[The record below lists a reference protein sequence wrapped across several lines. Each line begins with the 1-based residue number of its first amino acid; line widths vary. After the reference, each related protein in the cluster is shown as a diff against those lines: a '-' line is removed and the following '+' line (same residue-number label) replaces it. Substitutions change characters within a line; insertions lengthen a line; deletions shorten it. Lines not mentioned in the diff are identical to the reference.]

1 MRRFFSAA
9 SSDDHLATSNWY
21 YVGCF
26 FVTIAS
32 VLGTGILGLPVKTAN
47 SGFYPFLLI
56 FVIVLIME
64 EVIVIYFVELLQYTA
79 ALNDLGI
86 HSLQGLREAV
96 ADKDGKTIGNLNIK
110 SDAYQSLPDEDNEDN
125 EMPPDKTKARKINLH
140 SMGKL
145 FLTPRGRW
153 VFDFVVFAH
162 FMAIMISYVLAG
174 SESWGQIF
182 GIEGGCKADPSTE
195 DQVNLRLVILSFGL
209 VFTSCIIFGQRLF
222 TSVVSLMTAVKGTLL
237 VLMVVITAYVAI
249 DIHLDINNDWTHLA
263 ETFLMSTVALG
274 GAINLMPLIYNKVP
288 QTRLEVNKF
297 RYAVMVGLMVCGLLV
312 VLWTYFV
319 MLAVPQ
325 EGPKGTPSL
334 AEAEDNGCI
343 STIPL
348 TDIIKEDHPDLTW
361 VATIVEVFILI
372 SVTVSYITVGSG
384 LKNFLD
390 GYARHFSKLLVA
402 SRYNF
407 LERLPPKMQWMSPN
421 LFFKILLYLGSFG
434 LCVGFA
440 LGKPACFLVVLEYF
454 GSFALNVES
463 GVFVAFMIMVS
474 SKYGKMLGVEI
485 PEPLPQPWS
494 FYFSYVTGLFF
505 FGAVIYDVV
514 DITMKSVDKGSLC

>member
-174 SESWGQIF
+174 SESWGQADDR
-182 GIEGGCKADPSTE
+182 GEGHPPRVDGRYY
-195 DQVNLRLVILSFGL
+195 RLCG
-209 VFTSCIIFGQRLF
+209 
-222 TSVVSLMTAVKGTLL
+222 
-237 VLMVVITAYVAI
+237 
-249 DIHLDINNDWTHLA
+249 N
-263 ETFLMSTVALG
+263 
-274 GAINLMPLIYNKVP
+274 
-288 QTRLEVNKF
+288 
-297 RYAVMVGLMVCGLLV
+297 RY
-312 VLWTYFV
+312 T
-319 MLAVPQ
+319 
-325 EGPKGTPSL
+325 
-334 AEAEDNGCI
+334 
-343 STIPL
+343 
-348 TDIIKEDHPDLTW
+348 
-361 VATIVEVFILI
+361 
-372 SVTVSYITVGSG
+372 
-384 LKNFLD
+384 
-390 GYARHFSKLLVA
+390 
-402 SRYNF
+402 SRY
-407 LERLPPKMQWMSPN
+407 Q
-421 LFFKILLYLGSFG
+421 
-434 LCVGFA
+434 
-440 LGKPACFLVVLEYF
+440 
-454 GSFALNVES
+454 
-463 GVFVAFMIMVS
+463 
-474 SKYGKMLGVEI
+474 
-485 PEPLPQPWS
+485 Q
-494 FYFSYVTGLFF
+494 
-505 FGAVIYDVV
+505 
-514 DITMKSVDKGSLC
+514 